1 MAERKAYITVLSVIS
16 CFCVVCMH
24 VNRLDA
30 TPFSDADWT
39 ARAVADGICYFA
51 VPVFFMISGAN
62 LIDYRSRYG
71 TKEFFRRRAVK
82 VLFPFLFWSL
92 AGILYF
98 YAAGEIAELTP
109 ASVLLAIFNVSYVN
123 TYWFFL
129 PLFMCYLVMPL
140 FASVE
145 DKKEVF
151 ALLIASGVVLNV
163 LLPYLETR
171 FGFSLH
177 EQLKNP
183 VTFGYVLYLL
193 IGYYIDHYDL
203 PIWGRLCIYGGGIFG
218 LYTLTVAT
226 VSASRAWGVYL
237 PFYKGYLQLAALLY
251 SSAVF
256 LLFRQC
262 FHGKRPEKLMRVLE
276 PVAASA
282 FGIYLIHRG
291 LLETFDRL
299 LPQLQRSGAAG
310 ILLETCLTFALSFGL
325 VALMRRLPI
334 LRRLVP

>member
-51 VPVFFMISGAN
+51 VPIFFMISGAN

-109 ASVLLAIFNVSYVN
+109 AS
-123 TYWFFL
+123 
-129 PLFMCYLVMPL
+129 
-140 FASVE
+140 
-145 DKKEVF
+145 
-151 ALLIASGVVLNV
+151 